1 LKGKIVGIIFAAGL
15 IIALVALGYSYFE
28 ETPNKDEDPFSGWI
42 ESGPFHLNKVEYKLG
57 ESIFM
62 SIGDLA
68 PHEIGGILIIRPNG
82 EVYNAVPFDATIK
95 TSFNYYWAPE
105 LSIPLGICDVDDLLG
120 TWKLVFD
127 GVNYDEI
134 PFEVIDEFIPGEE
147 IHYEPVC

>member
-1 LKGKIVGIIFAAGL
+1 MVSIYAVGL
-15 IIALVALGYSYFE
+15 VIAMVAIGYLYFE
-28 ETPNKDEDPFSGWI
+28 GTSNNEDDPFQEWI
-42 ESGPFHLNKVEYKLG
+42 VSGPFKLNQHEYKLG
-57 ESIFM
+57 ESVFI
-62 SIGDLA
+62 SIGELA

-82 EVYNAVPFDATIK
+82 EVYNAVPFDAAIK

-127 GVNYDEI
+127 GVNYEEI
-134 PFEVIDEFIPGEE
+134 PFEVIDEFIPQEE